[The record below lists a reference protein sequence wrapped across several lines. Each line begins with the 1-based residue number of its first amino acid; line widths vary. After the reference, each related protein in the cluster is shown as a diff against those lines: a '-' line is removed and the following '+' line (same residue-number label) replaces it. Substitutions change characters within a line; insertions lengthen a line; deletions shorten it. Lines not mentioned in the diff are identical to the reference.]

1 WDPTGDKTVP
11 MHSPAMTGDNGV
23 QMSHGTIHDAPTVEA
38 TAAASPEPFEIIET
52 DEGTTVIMTDNRFAP
67 KDITVKAGKPLT
79 FINEGANWHSVA
91 GADGAIA
98 IDQLGAGES
107 YTVTLDT
114 PGTYNL
120 ICKHHLRQ
128 GMTAK
133 LIVTE

>member
-1 WDPTGDKTVP
+1 V
-11 MHSPAMTGDNGV
+11 
-23 QMSHGTIHDAPTVEA
+23 
-38 TAAASPEPFEIIET
+38 IES
-52 DEGTTVIMTDNRFAP
+52 DEGTTVIMTDNRFGP
-67 KDITVKAGKPLT
+67 KDITVKAGTPLT

-98 IDQLGAGES
+98 IDQLAAGDS
-107 YTVTLDT
+107 YTVVLDT

>member
-1 WDPTGDKTVP
+1 
-11 MHSPAMTGDNGV
+11 MHSPNIPDDNGM
-23 QMSHGTIHDAPTVEA
+23 QMSHGDIHVAPTAEA
-38 TAAASPEPFEIIET
+38 TAAASPEPFEVIET

-67 KDITVKAGKPLT
+67 KDITVKAGTPLT

-91 GADGAIA
+91 GADGAID